1 MERGE
6 TVAFAQNNYGSVQL
20 VTPDDPEYVAFVR
33 RMADR
38 RPSRGG
44 PRQAGEYLGGL
55 VELCVRHW
63 LAQQVPLQ
71 EARILTYEQ
80 RQRNGRQARLYRELD
95 AVWPIDDV
103 SLCLFE
109 MKLTFPENMER
120 GVGLFQLETATEIL
134 FASGRYEYILKRLV
148 YVAETKVTV
157 LEDLPELAP
166 DDEFAELGVVWVA
179 PEAVEAAAQ
188 ELELELPDNW
198 REPELREGRLQTT
211 ETEEWRQ
218 YAEPQEPEN
227 EAEPSNP
234 LAEALRRA
242 QQNKG

>member
-1 MERGE
+1 M
-6 TVAFAQNNYGSVQL
+6 AFAQNSYGNVQL
-20 VTPDDPEYVAFVR
+20 VTPEDPEYIAFMR

-95 AVWPIDDV
+95 AVWPIDEV

-134 FASGRYEYILKRLV
+134 FASGRYDYILKRLV

-157 LEDLPELAP
+157 LEDVPELAP
-166 DDEFAELGVVWVA
+166 DDEYAELGVVWVA
-179 PEAVEAAAQ
+179 PEAVEVAAK
-188 ELELELPDNW
+188 ELEIELPENW
-198 REPELREGRLQTT
+198 REPESREGPLQTT
-211 ETEEWRQ
+211 EAEEWRQ
-218 YAEPQEPEN
+218 YAEPQEPED

-242 QQNKG
+242 QQKKS